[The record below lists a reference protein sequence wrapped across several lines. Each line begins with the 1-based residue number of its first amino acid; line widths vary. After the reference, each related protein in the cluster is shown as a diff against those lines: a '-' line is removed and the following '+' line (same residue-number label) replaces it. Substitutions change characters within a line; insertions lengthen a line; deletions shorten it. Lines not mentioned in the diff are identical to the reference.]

1 MSGKTSTYAA
11 LNNLSRTDS
20 DIFWYG
26 TTRPCVS
33 LAATRPLPRCCHTDA
48 RNQDS
53 LLASIWVSHPQASL
67 VWLTIWNKIKN
78 RFGAN
83 CANEQLANTYSTT
96 ADPTKT
102 LCRQYN
108 VVLYHSKIFTS
119 VPYAGKENTKEV
131 SPVCFSYFC
140 LFMCRIKAIIRAT
153 SRLNSG
159 GLVRGVPMTWCLVL
173 CLGTHHTPLPG
184 TGSAWKTSTSTVPL
198 SLEIIVVLS
207 AAGCG
212 GMTIVHEVQRAGEEA
227 AQKKLPYSFH
237 NSSNHV
243 LFFVFIFCCSSPCA
257 SV

>member
-11 LNNLSRTDS
+11 LNNLSSTDS

-33 LAATRPLPRCCHTDA
+33 LAATRPLPRCCRTDV

-53 LLASIWVSHPQASL
+53 LLASIWASHPQASL

-119 VPYAGKENTKEV
+119 VSYAGKENTKEV

-140 LFMCRIKAIIRAT
+140 LFMCWIKAIIRAT

-159 GLVRGVPMTWCLVL
+159 GLSARRVPMAWCLVL
-173 CLGTHHTPLPG
+173 CLGTHHAPFPG

-198 SLEIIVVLS
+198 SSEIIVVLS

-212 GMTIVHEVQRAGEEA
+212 GMTIVHEVQQAGEEA
-227 AQKKLPYSFH
+227 AQKKTPIQFPQQQQQPCPF
-237 NSSNHV
+237 
-243 LFFVFIFCCSSPCA
+243 FFVFIFLL
-257 SV
+257 